1 MTEEMWL
8 WVYVIGE
15 YVLPAL
21 MVLALVIGV
30 AKLVYS
36 ASKYIVSL
44 VAAAIRR
51 SGGGT
56 SRSA

>member
-1 MTEEMWL
+1 MTEEKWL
-8 WVYVIGE
+8 WIYVIGE

-21 MVLALVIGV
+21 MVLALVIGIV
-30 AKLVYS
+30 KLVYG
-36 ASKYIVSL
+36 AAKYIVSL

>member
-1 MTEEMWL
+1 MTEENWL

-21 MVLALVIGV
+21 MVLALVIGIV
-30 AKLVYS
+30 KLVYG
-36 ASKYIVSL
+36 AAKYIVSL

-51 SGGGT
+51 SGDGT

>member
-30 AKLVYS
+30 VKLIYG
-36 ASKYIVSL
+36 AAKYIVSL

>member
-15 YVLPAL
+15 YVLPAV

-30 AKLVYS
+30 VKLIYG
-36 ASKYIVSL
+36 AAKYIVSL

>member
-30 AKLVYS
+30 VKLVYG
-36 ASKYIVSL
+36 AAKYIVSL
-44 VAAAIRR
+44 VVAAIRR

>member
-21 MVLALVIGV
+21 MVLALVIGIV
-30 AKLVYS
+30 KLVYG
-36 ASKYIVSL
+36 AAKYIVSL